1 MFSIWF
7 VSTLNCQRINSGIW
21 ILLPFEAWSWSWLFL
36 LWAYCFPR
44 FLSFNVWLWLTA
56 IDFNWRLLTLNDE
69 TAIDL
74 SFSAKM
80 QLTTNKKNLW
90 EKSSGHH
97 VHNALTASARDFSRF
112 FGMFWDVSRC
122 FEIFWDYGYK
132 GYKPQTKKSAQNT
145 KNIFWLYSSNFWD
158 LLLNLA
164 FRVIGSLIHSFSFRI
179 V

>member
-80 QLTTNKKNLW
+80 QLATNKKICGRNHQLITFN
-90 EKSSGHH
+90 
-97 VHNALTASARDFSRF
+97 NALTASARDFSRF
-112 FGMFWDVSRC
+112 FGMFWDFLRLWLQRIQAPNQKISSKHKEHFLTVFFQFLGSASEAC
-122 FEIFWDYGYK
+122 F
-132 GYKPQTKKSAQNT
+132 
-145 KNIFWLYSSNFWD
+145 SSY
-158 LLLNLA
+158 
-164 FRVIGSLIHSFSFRI
+164 RLIDSFF
-179 V
+179 